1 MRKRVYPILVTV
13 SLLSAAFSQ
22 PVVSHAAPLRV
33 IATVRTRAL
42 CDQTRELALPVGY
55 IAKTNDKAFQA
66 IDSSMLHFMEQ
77 NDQLA
82 GHTSD
87 AVKKIM
93 SVNGT
98 GNVDLAPSSALD
110 AAQIQ
115 NLATVITQNI
125 LVADQFLDKSWKV
138 FPKGKNPTVDA
149 LRQRVQNLVDLQR
162 ALANQYLQFAGAL
175 NAQSGLAAIG
185 RNANISTAVLEN
197 VIEGDVAAFNTE
209 RADDN
214 DPESVAQA
222 DVHET
227 ADFETPYKI
236 TRELRL
242 QEAAFAYE
250 MIHAVDT
257 CR

>member
-1 MRKRVYPILVTV
+1 MRIRVCLTAVIIALVAVLLPV
-13 SLLSAAFSQ
+13 SARSKG
-22 PVVSHAAPLRV
+22 APLRV
-33 IATVRTRAL
+33 IATVRTTAL
-42 CDQTRELALPVGY
+42 CNETRELALPVGY
-55 IAKTNDKAFQA
+55 IAKTNDKAFGA
-66 IDSSMLHFMEQ
+66 IDASMLHFMQQ
-77 NDQLA
+77 NDQLS

-98 GNVDLAPSSALD
+98 GDIELEPSSALD

-115 NLATVITQNI
+115 NLATVINQNI
-125 LVADQFLDKSWKV
+125 IVADQFLDKSWKIY
-138 FPKGKNPTVDA
+138 PKGKNATVDA

-162 ALANQYLQFAGAL
+162 ALANHYLQFANAL
-175 NAQSGLAAIG
+175 NEQNGLAAIQ
-185 RNANISTAVLEN
+185 RNSQISTAVLEN

-209 RADDN
+209 RSDDN

-222 DVHET
+222 NVHET
-227 ADFETPYKI
+227 ANFESPYKI

-250 MIHAVDT
+250 MIHAVQT